1 MEKIALLRGVTPVGK
16 NKISRV
22 SYLIKILMATGL
34 SLVQMYI
41 QSGNVIF
48 YNTIKNKIGTNLA
61 VIIKH

>member
-41 QSGNVIF
+41 QSGNIIF
-48 YNTIKNKIGTNLA
+48 ITRLKIKSVQT
-61 VIIKH
+61 